1 MKLHLSNLDEML
13 QLVRNNHS
21 KNYLN
26 EAIASYRTGAYRA
39 SLITTWIA
47 VCVDI
52 IEKIRELS
60 LAEDP
65 AAQKIEQRLDNID
78 QNDPSSMLAFEKDL
92 LDIACDELQL
102 ISAIEK
108 SHLERLKN
116 DRNVCAHPTFSEDG
130 NQFSPQAELSL
141 SYIVQAANYL
151 LVHPP
156 VKGKV
161 VIQRLFELI
170 NEPSFPVDE
179 EKAFTL
185 LSSENNLGRV
195 RESSVRNLS
204 IILLKRVFR
213 DDAGLPFDL
222 LFKITASLGVI
233 SRLYPPIYQSVMG
246 SKLGPML
253 SEATDKQLKRV
264 FPFLISRNEVWNK
277 VDSADRVRIDGLIDS
292 MSVDDLVKYRLGK
305 LAEVN
310 FNIKEKLIS
319 VVDNLKIIDRS
330 KLMSGLPTITLKRHA
345 IELFSD
351 SRSFD
356 SAEYRGVN
364 LILPLSEK
372 FDEYDLKSILSGA
385 IENRGAHGINQI
397 LNAGSIGYFFSQLYR
412 ETKNSQI
419 NHDIIWN
426 DFINELNKIKKSYQ
440 ELVDLMVEDGL
451 LAASDIEDDDDIPF

>member
-13 QLVRNNHS
+13 QQVRNNYS

-52 IEKIRELS
+52 IEKVRELS

-65 AAQKIEQRLDNID
+65 AAKQIEQRLDDI
-78 QNDPSSMLAFEKDL
+78 DPSDPRSMLAFERDL

-102 ISAIEK
+102 ISTIEK
-108 SHLERLKN
+108 SHLERLKI

-141 SYIVQAANYL
+141 AYIVQAANYL

-213 DDAGLPFDL
+213 DEIGVSPEL
-222 LFKITASLGVI
+222 LNQITASLGAI
-233 SRLYPPIYQSVMG
+233 SRLYPQTYQNVIE

-264 FPFLISRNEVWNK
+264 FPFLISRNDVWNK
-277 VDSADRVRIDGLIDS
+277 IDGADKVRIDGLIDS
-292 MSVDDLVKYRLGK
+292 MNVDDLVKYRLGR
-305 LAEVN
+305 LAEIN
-310 FNIKEKLIS
+310 FDIKDKFIS
-319 VVDNLKIIDRS
+319 AADNLENDDRS
-330 KLMSGLPTITLKRHA
+330 ELMSGLPTIVLKRQA

-351 SRSFD
+351 SRS
-356 SAEYRGVN
+356 
-364 LILPLSEK
+364 
-372 FDEYDLKSILSGA
+372 
-385 IENRGAHGINQI
+385 
-397 LNAGSIGYFFSQLYR
+397 
-412 ETKNSQI
+412 
-419 NHDIIWN
+419 
-426 DFINELNKIKKSYQ
+426 
-440 ELVDLMVEDGL
+440 
-451 LAASDIEDDDDIPF
+451 

>member
-1 MKLHLSNLDEML
+1 ML
-13 QLVRNNHS
+13 QQVRNNHS

-39 SLITTWIA
+39 SLITTWVA

-52 IEKIRELS
+52 IEKVRELS

-65 AAQKIEQRLDNID
+65 AAKEIEQRLDNID
-78 QNDPSSMLAFEKDL
+78 PNDPNSMLAFERDL

-102 ISAIEK
+102 ISTIEK
-108 SHLERLKN
+108 SHLEHLKN

-213 DDAGLPFDL
+213 DEAGLSSEL
-222 LFKITASLGVI
+222 LYQITASLGAI
-233 SRLYPPIYQSVMG
+233 SRLYPETYQNVIE

-253 SEATDKQLKRV
+253 SEATDVQLKRV
-264 FPFLISRNEVWNK
+264 FPFLISRNDVWNK
-277 VDSADRVRIDGLIDS
+277 IDGADKVRIDGLIDS
-292 MSVDDLVKYRLGK
+292 MSVDDLVKYKLGT
-305 LAEVN
+305 LAEIN
-310 FNIKEKLIS
+310 FVIREKLLS
-319 VVDNLKIIDRS
+319 VTDDLGSVDKS
-330 KLMSGLPTITLKRHA
+330 KLMSGLPTVILKRQA

-356 SAEYRGVN
+356 SAEYRGIN
-364 LILPLSEK
+364 IILPLSEK
-372 FDEYDLKSILSGA
+372 LDEHDLKSIFSGA
-385 IENRGAHGINQI
+385 IENKGSHGINQI
-397 LNAGSIGYFFSQLYR
+397 LNAGSIGGFFSQLYA
-412 ETKNSQI
+412 ETKGAQI
-419 NHDIIWN
+419 NHGEIWKEFHDQLN
-426 DFINELNKIKKSYQ
+426 EINKSYQ
-440 ELVDLMVEDGL
+440 GLVDLMIEDGL
-451 LAASDIEDDDDIPF
+451 LVAPVIEDDDDIPF